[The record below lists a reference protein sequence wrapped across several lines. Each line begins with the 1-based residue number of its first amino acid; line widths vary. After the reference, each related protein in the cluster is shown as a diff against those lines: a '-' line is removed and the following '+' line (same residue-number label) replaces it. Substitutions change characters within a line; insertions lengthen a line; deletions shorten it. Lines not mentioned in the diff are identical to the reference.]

1 MSLLYK
7 MVLLNKHLIGSYIE
21 YTPLLVFEE
30 EGLTYLMRKRGTT
43 YWHWRAGGVGAIA
56 GRGDG
61 GNRPSSPICSGIT
74 RKQQRTLW
82 AFKSHTYPQ
91 DLIMKLF
98 NMIKGDII

>member
-43 YWHWRAGGVGAIA
+43 Y
-56 GRGDG
+56 
-61 GNRPSSPICSGIT
+61 
-74 RKQQRTLW
+74 
-82 AFKSHTYPQ
+82 
-91 DLIMKLF
+91 
-98 NMIKGDII
+98 